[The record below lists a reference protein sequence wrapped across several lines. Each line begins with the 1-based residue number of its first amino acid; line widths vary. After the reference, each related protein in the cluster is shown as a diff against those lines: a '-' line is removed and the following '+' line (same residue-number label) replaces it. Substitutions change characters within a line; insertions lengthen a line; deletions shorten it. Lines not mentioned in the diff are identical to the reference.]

1 MYKNREDKNPL
12 YFFYFNVH
20 KTIDKY
26 IFMYYNIITLKERKN
41 NMVHSITLQQE
52 IEKWWK
58 HLDKVMTV
66 AESLDDIKIGDCTFR
81 PWGDKHHYNM
91 KTKCT
96 STYLRTFQSTEPVEN
111 TKGEIV
117 YPILDVYI
125 DICKGR
131 KYTSYKKVRCHCS
144 C

>member
-1 MYKNREDKNPL
+1 M
-12 YFFYFNVH
+12 
-20 KTIDKY
+20 I
-26 IFMYYNIITLKERKN
+26 
-41 NMVHSITLQQE
+41 HSVTLQQE

-81 PWGDKHHYNM
+81 PWGDKHWYNM

-96 STYLRTFQSTEPVEN
+96 STYLTTFQSVDPVEN

-125 DICKGR
+125 DICNGR
-131 KYTSYKKVRCHCS
+131 KYTTYKKVRCHCS

>member
-1 MYKNREDKNPL
+1 MINSTR
-12 YFFYFNVH
+12 
-20 KTIDKY
+20 
-26 IFMYYNIITLKERKN
+26 
-41 NMVHSITLQQE
+41 LQKDL
-52 IEKWWK
+52 EKWWK

-66 AESLDDIKIGDCTFR
+66 AEGLDDIKIGDCTFR
-81 PWGDKHHYNM
+81 AWGDKHHYNM
-91 KTKCT
+91 KTKFT

-125 DICKGR
+125 DICHGKKR
-131 KYTSYKKVRCHCS
+131 TTYKKYRCHCS

>member
-1 MYKNREDKNPL
+1 
-12 YFFYFNVH
+12 
-20 KTIDKY
+20 
-26 IFMYYNIITLKERKN
+26 
-41 NMVHSITLQQE
+41 MVHSVTLRND

-58 HLDKVMTV
+58 HLDRVMTV
-66 AESLDDIKIGDCTFR
+66 AECSVDIKIGDCTFR

-117 YPILDVYI
+117 YPILEVYI
-125 DICKGR
+125 DIWNGR
-131 KYTSYKKVRCHCS
+131 KYTSYKKVRYHDYC
-144 C
+144 